1 MADVFPQT
9 PSTPFGLKYRLRREL
24 RPYERAEVLA
34 LPRGHTGV
42 YAIWLPSAEIPGA
55 NDCIYIGKSESCI
68 RRRLLDHLRP
78 REPNPKLRAL
88 LQTFGNIALFS
99 LAYTASRAETD
110 ALETAVI
117 RDWGPEGNRNKIL
130 P

>member
-9 PSTPFGLKYRLRREL
+9 PSTPFGLKYRLRRDL
-24 RPYERAEVLA
+24 RPYERAEVLE

-88 LQTFGNIALFS
+88 LQTVGNIALFS

-117 RDWGPEGNRNKIL
+117 QDWGPEGNRNKIL